1 MLQALIIKKVLET
14 VFKKIETKHKLNKLK
29 KYVEEENELDKQM
42 KQVQKTNAKHGRYIE
57 DLEKDVAILKTSSHP
72 PLFSK
77 KDLNSILKRLKNLED
92 AK

>member
-1 MLQALIIKKVLET
+1 MIQGLILKKVLQV

-42 KQVQKTNAKHGRYIE
+42 KQVHKVNAKQGKTIE
-57 DLEKDVAILKTSSHP
+57 ELEKDVAILKADSHP
-72 PLFSK
+72 PIFSQS
-77 KDLNSILKRLKNLED
+77 DYDQLLKRIKKLES

>member
-1 MLQALIIKKVLET
+1 MIQGLIIKKVLET
-14 VFKKIETKHKLNKLK
+14 VFKKIETKHKLNKLR

-42 KQVQKTNAKHGRYIE
+42 KQVHKTNAKHGRYIE

-72 PLFSK
+72 PLFSQ
-77 KDLNSILKRLKNLED
+77 KDLDSILKRLKKLED